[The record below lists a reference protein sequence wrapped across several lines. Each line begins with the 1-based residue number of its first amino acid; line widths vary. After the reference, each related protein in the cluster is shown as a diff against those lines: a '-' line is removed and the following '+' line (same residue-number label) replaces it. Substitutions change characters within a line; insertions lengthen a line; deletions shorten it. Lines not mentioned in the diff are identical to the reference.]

1 MTLGQRGGVYTPQ
14 GEEVMRGVFL
24 SVVTA
29 VLLTGVGAYAHHSY
43 GATYD
48 TSKEIKLEG
57 KLVQFVYRNP
67 HSFVHVQAPDSDGVM
82 QRWSVEWAGT
92 AQLDNQG
99 IKRESLKVGDEVVIM
114 GRPSRV
120 TGEYRALMVSLKR
133 PLDGFTWGARQ
144 GEVVD

>member
-1 MTLGQRGGVYTPQ
+1 
-14 GEEVMRGVFL
+14 MRGLFL
-24 SVVTA
+24 SVLAA
-29 VLLTGVGAYAHHSY
+29 VLLTGVAAYAHHSY

-48 TSKEIKLEG
+48 TSKEVKLEG

-67 HSFVHVQAPDSDGVM
+67 HSFVHVQAPDTSGVM
-82 QRWSVEWAGT
+82 QRWSIEWAGT
-92 AQLDNQG
+92 AQLDTQG
-99 IKRESLKVGDEVVIM
+99 IKRESLKVGDMVVIM

-133 PLDGFTWGARQ
+133 PSDGFSWGARQ

>member
-1 MTLGQRGGVYTPQ
+1 
-14 GEEVMRGVFL
+14 MRGVFP
-24 SVVTA
+24 SVIAA
-29 VLLTGVGAYAHHSY
+29 VLLTGAVAYAHHSY
-43 GATYD
+43 AATYD
-48 TSKEIKLEG
+48 TSREVKLEG

-67 HSFVHVQAPDSDGVM
+67 HSFVHVQAPDASGAM

-99 IKRESLKVGDEVVIM
+99 VKRESLKVGDEVVII

-133 PLDGFTWGARQ
+133 PLDGFTWGART

>member
-1 MTLGQRGGVYTPQ
+1 
-14 GEEVMRGVFL
+14 MRR
-24 SVVTA
+24 
-29 VLLTGVGAYAHHSY
+29 VLLFLAGVLAAGAAVSAHHSY

-67 HSFVHVQAPDSDGVM
+67 HSFVHVQAPDRSGAM

-99 IKRESLKVGDEVVIM
+99 IKRESLKVGDVVVIV

-133 PLDGFTWGARQ
+133 PSDGFTWGARQ